1 MKHLIAARSDKDKL
15 FAFPHQGQEHLPG
28 KMSFFSLVLVCY
40 EDKFNYRQKLKQV
53 TQQYKY

>member
-28 KMSFFSLVLVCY
+28 KMGLFSLVLMCY
-40 EDKFNYRQKLKQV
+40 EGKFNYREKLKQV
-53 TQQYKY
+53 TQ